1 MSNGLKQ
8 RIVGVLV
15 LASLGL
21 ILLPLVFD
29 FADPKR
35 IDRTSLIPPAPE
47 INAPDI
53 PSAKP
58 PVAAD
63 NQTTSAIFDIAKSL
77 PSTAQKDKNYGL
89 NESGLPDAWVL
100 QVASFAEQ
108 SKANELTES
117 LRAKDFKAFKKTV
130 KIEGKTLHRVY
141 IGPKLDRRRVVV
153 DKERVDKLLATN
165 SIVLK
170 YVP

>member
-1 MSNGLKQ
+1 M
-8 RIVGVLV
+8 
-15 LASLGL
+15 
-21 ILLPLVFD
+21 
-29 FADPKR
+29 
-35 IDRTSLIPPAPE
+35 
-47 INAPDI
+47 
-53 PSAKP
+53 
-58 PVAAD
+58 
-63 NQTTSAIFDIAKSL
+63 
-77 PSTAQKDKNYGL
+77 